1 MNELLASAIDAF
13 TAAWVR
19 PGQLIVPEPGVSQD
33 EDDNWDR
40 AAFARRAMFEVKWI
54 KERDRWMAALHSL
67 IQTALRYPDDGP
79 DVDLDA
85 TPNAL
90 PSWRQC
96 IESFITNCRAS
107 AEAIEMEI
115 MAQVYVEGE
124 DDEEP

>member
-19 PGQLIVPEPGVSQD
+19 PGQLMAQSDVL
-33 EDDNWDR
+33 DDRTAMIRKWTFLVKWDR
-40 AAFARRAMFEVKWI
+40 
-54 KERDRWMAALHSL
+54 ERDRWMASLHSM

-96 IESFITNCRAS
+96 IESFITN
-107 AEAIEMEI
+107 
-115 MAQVYVEGE
+115 
-124 DDEEP
+124 